1 VPLARLP
8 QGSSNADELRLLVQP
23 RGALTGLM
31 AVEVGADHAL
41 GLGGIVAEPYV
52 LLRVREGSP
61 CSQVLPAQTSFQR
74 GRKPDERVAV
84 LRPKLPSVAET
95 LALVSE
101 LVEVLTQ
108 AAPPPPSSARSSTG
122 KPASAR
128 KPARAAS
135 PAHAM

>member
-1 VPLARLP
+1 
-8 QGSSNADELRLLVQP
+8 
-23 RGALTGLM
+23 M
-31 AVEVGADHAL
+31 AVEVGSDHAL

-61 CSQVLPAQTSFQR
+61 CAQLLPAQTAFQR
-74 GRKPDERVAV
+74 GRKADERVAV
-84 LRPKLPSVAET
+84 LRPKLPTVAET
-95 LALVSE
+95 LSLVSE
-101 LVEVLTQ
+101 LCEVLTQ
-108 AAPPPPSSARSSTG
+108 PAPPPSSARISSG